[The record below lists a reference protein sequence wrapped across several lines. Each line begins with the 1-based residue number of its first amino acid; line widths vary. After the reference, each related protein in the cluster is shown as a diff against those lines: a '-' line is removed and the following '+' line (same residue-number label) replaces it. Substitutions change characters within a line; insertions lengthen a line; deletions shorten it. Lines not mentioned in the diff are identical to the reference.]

1 MQTLLEIKFIVKTFM
16 EIIKE
21 CNANYYLNQTKPK
34 PKLADYFD
42 YIYSYPPKIKLK
54 WDVIDELKED
64 LFIDSNYGVLEHS
77 FPFIDFI
84 DDLFFTETKEEASVE
99 KYPPAQY
106 IKGFLEKI
114 NTSNFFLKKTKKI
127 QTALANVPIFV
138 LVNGQG
144 QIVLNKPSNTFTPK
158 TLTSFV
164 SEKIY
169 DSCGAFDPLVEKKSE
184 FGLFFMHYLDAE
196 KYFKEVARS
205 DFEGTQTVGLSIHCI
220 SLDSAY
226 RITREY
232 HPGIDF
238 RLIPNFQEVKDLLIS
253 DIGNSDMIV
262 NDEQQQLRFR
272 RRNINLFPY
281 LNKLGSYLSP
291 ISSFL
296 QRNEYFKG
304 VPIYIVQVTDQPRN
318 FWLEKSLNIVSILDS
333 IYSRCIQSLDYTIG
347 FGHNWIMQG
356 SLQDCGN
363 SNKFENYIFFEKSQA
378 LKFTKKLGR
387 KVVRYNGGRTSNL
400 EFIVRKPKIFV
411 YNLEDFLE
419 EWEDQLFE
427 QADPNKKD
435 LGTVFDAK
443 ENHFIAPTTNFE
455 KIGDDSKFSKSSSL
469 KLVGESLNVKFRVLK
484 RAIGVFFSID

>member
-1 MQTLLEIKFIVKTFM
+1 
-16 EIIKE
+16 
-21 CNANYYLNQTKPK
+21 
-34 PKLADYFD
+34 
-42 YIYSYPPKIKLK
+42 
-54 WDVIDELKED
+54 
-64 LFIDSNYGVLEHS
+64 
-77 FPFIDFI
+77 
-84 DDLFFTETKEEASVE
+84 
-99 KYPPAQY
+99 
-106 IKGFLEKI
+106 
-114 NTSNFFLKKTKKI
+114 
-127 QTALANVPIFV
+127 
-138 LVNGQG
+138 
-144 QIVLNKPSNTFTPK
+144 
-158 TLTSFV
+158 
-164 SEKIY
+164 
-169 DSCGAFDPLVEKKSE
+169 
-184 FGLFFMHYLDAE
+184 
-196 KYFKEVARS
+196 
-205 DFEGTQTVGLSIHCI
+205 
-220 SLDSAY
+220 
-226 RITREY
+226 
-232 HPGIDF
+232 
-238 RLIPNFQEVKDLLIS
+238 
-253 DIGNSDMIV
+253 MIV

-356 SLQDCGN
+356 SLQDCDN

-387 KVVRYNGGRTSNL
+387 KVVRYKGGRTSNL

-455 KIGDDSKFSKSSSL
+455 QIGDDSKFSKSSSL